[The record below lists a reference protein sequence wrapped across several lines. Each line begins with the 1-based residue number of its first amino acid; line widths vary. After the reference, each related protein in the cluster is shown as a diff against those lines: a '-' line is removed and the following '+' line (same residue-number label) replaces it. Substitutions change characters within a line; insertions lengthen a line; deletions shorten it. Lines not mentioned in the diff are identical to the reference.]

1 MYADTV
7 EPAYLGSLSADR
19 AARSQQI
26 YLLHKNVSK
35 NQGAALLRIY
45 PSSKQHRYFTSSANA
60 GNKYILTECVENQH
74 DIRKHK
80 INAVKAVNYSA
91 VTGKYLAVILDTVL
105 SFEK

>member
-35 NQGAALLRIY
+35 KIKVLPCSEFIRARNSTVISHHQ
-45 PSSKQHRYFTSSANA
+45 
-60 GNKYILTECVENQH
+60 LTLETN
-74 DIRKHK
+74 I
-80 INAVKAVNYSA
+80 
-91 VTGKYLAVILDTVL
+91 
-105 SFEK
+105 F